1 MNDCNPIPCT
11 CVDGP
16 IGPQGLAGPKGDD
29 GAPGVDGNQ
38 GIAGPQGEQGSQ
50 GEQGII
56 GDQGLAGDDV
66 IGGVGSTGA
75 QGPIG
80 PQGPQGPNGLDGSPG
95 SNGTDGADVDAPS
108 NIIYTGFVGTIDI
121 PNMCTDCVGDG
132 AGMAGTGPNGINK
145 WNDKTGPGYSRVDVG
160 NSPDI
165 GDKSRIIGFNGAAA
179 FKLRCILAQMN
190 SFEIAAYNSTTANKA
205 LGSATAGGGNPWPE
219 AGLKFESPNGSDSI
233 EYVYAGDGEW
243 VIVKALLAGGVL
255 PTVI

>member
-95 SNGTDGADVDAPS
+95 SNGTDGADVDALTNWYYSGFCGQGDVGGPS
-108 NIIYTGFVGTIDI
+108 G
-121 PNMCTDCVGDG
+121 CTDCIGCG
-132 AGMAGTGPNGINK
+132 AGMTGLFRNN
-145 WNDKTGPGYSRVDVG
+145 WNDKIGPGYSRIDVG
-160 NSPDI
+160 SAPTL
-165 GDKSRIIGFNGAAA
+165 GDRSKIISFRGASG
-179 FKLRCILAQMN
+179 FKLRCISAQMN
-190 SFEIAAYNSTTANKA
+190 SVEITAFNSTTANKA
-205 LGSATAGGGNPWPE
+205 LGSPTGPPFPE
-219 AGLKFESPNGSDSI
+219 AGLKWESPNGSDCI

-243 VIVKALLAGGVL
+243 VVVKALLAGGVF
-255 PTVI
+255 PTVL